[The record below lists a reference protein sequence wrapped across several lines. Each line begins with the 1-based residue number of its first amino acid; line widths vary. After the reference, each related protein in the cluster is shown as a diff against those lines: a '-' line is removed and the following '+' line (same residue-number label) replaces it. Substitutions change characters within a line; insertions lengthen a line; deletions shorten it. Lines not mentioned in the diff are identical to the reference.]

1 MRTYLIDD
9 EANEII
15 VDLTRSKVHDYNLV
29 EFDYSTIQEN
39 KVTNKQTIWVKKVSG
54 QYFVSPDQRTWKKIP
69 RQDLPSR
76 MINVDTTYKIFRG
89 YKPSGLGG
97 ADEGELLTKM
107 PGKVV
112 KIVAE
117 VGMEVV
123 KGQTLLILEAMKMEN
138 EIKSGID
145 GTVKVIH
152 VKEGDAL
159 EENIIM
165 MEVEPK

>member
-15 VDLTRSKVHDYNLV
+15 VDLTRTKIHAYNLV
-29 EFDYSTIQEN
+29 EFDYSTIQDNELS
-39 KVTNKQTIWVKKVSG
+39 NKQTIWVKKVSG
-54 QYFVSPDQRTWKKIP
+54 QYFVSSDQKSWKKIP

-112 KIVAE
+112 KILAE
-117 VGMEVV
+117 VGSEVK

-145 GTVKVIH
+145 GTVKAIL

-159 EENIIM
+159 EENVVM
-165 MEVEPK
+165 LEVEPK

>member
-1 MRTYLIDD
+1 MRTYLIDND
-9 EANEII
+9 GNEII
-15 VDLTRSKVHDYNLV
+15 VDLTRTTVHAYNLV
-29 EFDYSTIQEN
+29 EFGYSTLEEN
-39 KVTNKQTIWVKKVSG
+39 KLTNKQTIWLRKVSG
-54 QYFVSPDQRTWKKIP
+54 QYFVSTDQKAWKKIP

-76 MINVDTTYKIFRG
+76 MINVDRTYSIFRG

-112 KIVAE
+112 KIQTEIGA
-117 VGMEVV
+117 EVV

-138 EIKSGID
+138 EIKSGLD
-145 GTVKVIH
+145 GIVKAIH

-159 EENIIM
+159 EENVVM
-165 MEVEPK
+165 LEVEPK